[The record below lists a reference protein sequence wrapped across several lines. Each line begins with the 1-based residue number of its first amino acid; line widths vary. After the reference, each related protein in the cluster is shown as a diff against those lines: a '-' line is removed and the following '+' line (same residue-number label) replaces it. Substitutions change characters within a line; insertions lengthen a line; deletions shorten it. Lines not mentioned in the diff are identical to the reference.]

1 MLSIIIDEVIGA
13 NFLEGVDFGCL
24 HVSLDH
30 FDEVFEGT
38 TEGVLVASAL
48 PIALEAFLVG
58 RLIVGLAILQFDAQ
72 AEVNFWVLVDDACL
86 AILHGRESKDEGGN
100 AWDHARCCID
110 G

>member
-1 MLSIIIDEVIGA
+1 MLSIIIDEVIRA

-30 FDEVFEGT
+30 FDEIFERT

-72 AEVNFWVLVDDACL
+72 AEVNFWVRVDDACL
-86 AILHGRESKDEGGN
+86 AIRHGRESKDEVGN